1 MSSNYRPPREDTKPW
16 YRQFWPWFLIALPG
30 SVVIAGFITLY
41 LAMDTSDS
49 LVKDDYFK
57 EGLAINQDMARERI
71 AAELGIRMELSYDR
85 ESGRMVARVNDAPMG
100 ELPHLVMALAH
111 PTLSEQDATIQLDDE
126 GNRTF
131 AGNVKLESGNVDWHV
146 VVSPP
151 GETWK
156 LRGRWNPVVVP
167 QLTLAPAGSD
177 QAG

>member
-1 MSSNYRPPREDTKPW
+1 
-16 YRQFWPWFLIALPG
+16 
-30 SVVIAGFITLY
+30 
-41 LAMDTSDS
+41 

-71 AAELGIRMELSYDR
+71 AEELGIRMELSYDR

-131 AGNVKLESGNVDWHV
+131 AGNVKLEAGNVDWHV

-167 QLTLAPAGSD
+167 QLTLAPADSD